1 MKAQFRQWRQQP
13 ETDKFFNYLK
23 KMRESTKE
31 NWAKR
36 AFEGSDFQT
45 MMLKNAEALGEV
57 AILDDLLHLE
67 TFEDM
72 ETE

>member
-1 MKAQFRQWRQQP
+1 
-13 ETDKFFNYLK
+13 
-23 KMRESTKE
+23 MRESTKE